1 MKDKDLQQSVIDE
14 LNWEPSVN
22 AANIGVAASDGVITL
37 TGTVSSYAE
46 KDSADSAAGRVYGV
60 KGIADE
66 LKVVYP
72 SDKLLDDASIA
83 KRALQVLSWD
93 AMIPDTVKVRVEDGW
108 LTLSGQTNWNYQRDA
123 AEFDVQKLNG
133 VVGVTNEITIKPT
146 VQASAVKEK
155 IVGAL
160 GRNAQIEADNIIV
173 TADGGK
179 VTLAGDVDTWYERDL
194 AETTAW
200 SAPGV
205 TQVSNKLSVI

>member
-1 MKDKDLQQSVIDE
+1 MKDKDLQQNVIDE

-46 KDSADSAAGRVYGV
+46 KDSAESAAGRVYGV

-72 SDKLLDDASIA
+72 LDQRLDDASVA

-93 AMIPDTVKVRVEDGW
+93 AMVPLTVKVGVDGGW
-108 LTLSGQTNWNYQRDA
+108 LTLSGEVSWNYQKDA
-123 AEFDVQKLNG
+123 AEYDVQKLSG
-133 VVGVTNEITIKPT
+133 VVGVTNEITIRPT

-205 TQVSNKLSVI
+205 TQVSNELSVI

>member
-1 MKDKDLQQSVIDE
+1 MKDLDLQQNVMDE

-22 AANIGVAASDGVITL
+22 AAHIGVAASDGVVTL

-46 KDSADSAAGRVYGV
+46 KDAAESAAGRVYGV

-72 SDKLLDDASIA
+72 SDKQVDDASIA

-93 AMIPDTVKVRVEDGW
+93 AMIPDTVKVRVERGW
-108 LTLSGQTNWNYQRDA
+108 LTLSGETSWNYQRDA
-123 AEFDVQKLNG
+123 AAFDVQKLSG

-146 VQASAVKEK
+146 VQASVVKEQ

-160 GRNAQIEADNIIV
+160 GRNAQIEAENIIV
-173 TADGGK
+173 TTDGGR

-200 SAPGV
+200 SAAGV
-205 TQVSNKLSVI
+205 TQVSNKLTVI